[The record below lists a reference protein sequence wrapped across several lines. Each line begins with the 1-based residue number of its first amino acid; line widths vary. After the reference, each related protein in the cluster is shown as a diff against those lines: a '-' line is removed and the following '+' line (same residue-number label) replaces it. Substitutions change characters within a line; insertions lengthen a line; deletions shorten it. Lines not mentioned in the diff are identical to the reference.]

1 MKKIL
6 AVAMLLVGFAGTVM
20 ADGSGQSPPKKP
32 IHSLSLVAS
41 DAPINR

>member
-20 ADGSGQSPPKKP
+20 ADGSGQSPPRKQTQSP
-32 IHSLSLVAS
+32 MILTSGAS
-41 DAPINR
+41 INR

>member
-6 AVAMLLVGFAGTVM
+6 AVAMLLVCFAGTVM

-32 IHSLSLVAS
+32 TQSRIVVIS
-41 DAPINR
+41 DSPINR